1 MSGRR
6 CAGTHEVI
14 APELAAAF
22 VGDAGVLPDL
32 LDQLPFEKPVASV
45 AADGP
50 TGRRAYETHATPAI
64 TALLELQATTLIL
77 SRTGAVAW
85 PPLADGQPYPRTAI
99 LEVIEQ

>member
-1 MSGRR
+1 M
-6 CAGTHEVI
+6 H
-14 APELAAAF
+14 PWL
-22 VGDAGVLPDL
+22 
-32 LDQLPFEKPVASV
+32 
-45 AADGP
+45 P